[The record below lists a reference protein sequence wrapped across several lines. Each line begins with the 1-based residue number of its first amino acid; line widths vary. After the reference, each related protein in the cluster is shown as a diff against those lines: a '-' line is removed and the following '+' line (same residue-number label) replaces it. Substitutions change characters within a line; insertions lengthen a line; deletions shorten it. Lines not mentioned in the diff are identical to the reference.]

1 MVMNPQDE
9 QMNKPRGGLLG
20 LFDKA
25 MKADEDT
32 GLSPL
37 QNFAAALDPLI
48 LKDLRGGEGIRQQG
62 VQRAATMSKNKTVD
76 MLRQQGRNDL
86 ADAVMNRT
94 IGPKEAF
101 SVMQSEKAADTAFQR
116 QKDLAAFSAGLKA
129 PAAPKLYSEFAK
141 LNADLQAG
149 NISKDQYNASV
160 QSFLN
165 KNKMSIRPFRDIN
178 RKKTKVVT
186 VGSVKIG
193 GDNPISVQSM
203 TNTLTTDI
211 EATINQINQIT
222 EAGGDLVRVSCP
234 DKESTQALKK
244 IIAPKKNLS
253 FSENFFHMCF
263 GKVPE
268 KEIVK
273 AFDVSLILY
282 AEHSFNVSTFTARTI
297 TSSLSDIHGAI
308 TGAIASLKG
317 PLHGGANE
325 EVMHMMKK
333 IKKPENALKWIN
345 NALKN
350 KEVVMGFG
358 HRVYKSGD
366 SRVPTMREY
375 FGKVAKIKKDKT
387 FEKIYDIVE
396 KVMIKKKNIHPNV
409 DYPTGPT
416 YHLMGFDT
424 DFFTPIFVISRIT
437 GWSAHIME
445 QHAANKLIR
454 PLAKYKGSKHR
465 TVMQLNQR

>member
-1 MVMNPQDE
+1 MPEINSLTYRGYAAQDLCE
-9 QMNKPRGGLLG
+9 YCR
-20 LFDKA
+20 FEEVA
-25 MKADEDT
+25 Y
-32 GLSPL
+32 
-37 QNFAAALDPLI
+37 LI
-48 LKDLRGGEGIRQQG
+48 LNKDLPNSIQLKKFEKEEKNNREL
-62 VQRAATMSKNKTVD
+62 SKNLYEIIKHMPKKSHPMDVART
-76 MLRQQGRNDL
+76 
-86 ADAVMNRT
+86 AV
-94 IGPKEAF
+94 
-101 SVMQSEKAADTAFQR
+101 SVMGLEDKETSDSSPEANMRKALRIFAKTPTA
-116 QKDLAAFSAGLKA
+116 LAAF
-129 PAAPKLYSEFAK
+129 YR
-141 LNADLQAG
+141 
-149 NISKDQYNASV
+149 
-160 QSFLN
+160 
-165 KNKMSIRPFRDIN
+165 IR
-178 RKKTKVVT
+178 K
-186 VGSVKIG
+186 G
-193 GDNPISVQSM
+193 Q
-203 TNTLTTDI
+203 
-211 EATINQINQIT
+211 
-222 EAGGDLVRVSCP
+222 
-234 DKESTQALKK
+234 K
-244 IIAPKKNLS
+244 IIKPKKDLS
-253 FSENFFHMCF
+253 FAENFFYMCF
-263 GKVPE
+263 GKVPQ

-325 EVMHMMKK
+325 EVMHMMRK

-424 DFFTPIFVISRIT
+424 DFFTPIFVFQNYRMVSSHNGAT
-437 GWSAHIME
+437 CC
-445 QHAANKLIR
+445 
-454 PLAKYKGSKHR
+454 
-465 TVMQLNQR
+465 

>member
-1 MVMNPQDE
+1 MSDE
-9 QMNKPRGGLLG
+9 IKKGLLG
-20 LFDKA
+20 IVV
-25 MKADEDT
+25 DET
-32 GLSPL
+32 EVSKVMPEINSLTYRGY
-37 QNFAAALDPLI
+37 AAQDLCAKCKFEEVAYLI
-48 LKDLRGGEGIRQQG
+48 LNGELPNKKQLKNFEKQERKERKLSKTLLEDIKKFPKKAHPMDVARTVVSIMGLEDKETKDNSPKANMRKVMKIF
-62 VQRAATMSKNKTVD
+62 AKTPV
-76 MLRQQGRNDL
+76 
-86 ADAVMNRT
+86 A
-94 IGPKEAF
+94 
-101 SVMQSEKAADTAFQR
+101 
-116 QKDLAAFSAGLKA
+116 LAAFYRA
-129 PAAPKLYSEFAK
+129 
-141 LNADLQAG
+141 
-149 NISKDQYNASV
+149 
-160 QSFLN
+160 
-165 KNKMSIRPFRDIN
+165 
-178 RKKTKVVT
+178 RK
-186 VGSVKIG
+186 G
-193 GDNPISVQSM
+193 
-203 TNTLTTDI
+203 
-211 EATINQINQIT
+211 
-222 EAGGDLVRVSCP
+222 
-234 DKESTQALKK
+234 KK
-244 IIAPKKNLS
+244 IIPPKSSLS

-263 GKVPE
+263 GKVPN
-268 KEIVK
+268 KDIVK

-325 EVMHMMKK
+325 EVMHMMNK

-345 NALKN
+345 KALDN
-350 KEVVMGFG
+350 KDVVMGFG

-375 FGKVAKIKKDKT
+375 FGKVAKIKKDKK

-396 KVMIKKKNIHPNV
+396 KVMIEKKNIHPNV

-454 PLAKYKGSKHR
+454 PLASYKGSKHR
-465 TVMQLNQR
+465 KVLELNQR

>member
-1 MVMNPQDE
+1 MSDE
-9 QMNKPRGGLLG
+9 IKKGLLG
-20 LFDKA
+20 IVV
-25 MKADEDT
+25 DET
-32 GLSPL
+32 EVSKVMPEINSLTYRGY
-37 QNFAAALDPLI
+37 AAQDLCARCDFEEVAYLI
-48 LKDLRGGEGIRQQG
+48 LNKELPNKKQLNEFKKQLSKE
-62 VQRAATMSKNKTVD
+62 TSLSKNLIKILKQIPKKSHPMDVART
-76 MLRQQGRNDL
+76 
-86 ADAVMNRT
+86 AV
-94 IGPKEAF
+94 
-101 SVMQSEKAADTAFQR
+101 SVMGLEDKETTDNSTEANLRKSIRIFAKTPTA
-116 QKDLAAFSAGLKA
+116 LAAFYRL
-129 PAAPKLYSEFAK
+129 
-141 LNADLQAG
+141 
-149 NISKDQYNASV
+149 
-160 QSFLN
+160 
-165 KNKMSIRPFRDIN
+165 
-178 RKKTKVVT
+178 RK
-186 VGSVKIG
+186 G
-193 GDNPISVQSM
+193 
-203 TNTLTTDI
+203 
-211 EATINQINQIT
+211 
-222 EAGGDLVRVSCP
+222 
-234 DKESTQALKK
+234 KK
-244 IIAPKKNLS
+244 IINPKKKFN

-263 GKVPE
+263 GKVPN

-345 NALKN
+345 KALKN
-350 KEVVMGFG
+350 KDVIMGFG

-375 FGKVAKIKKDKT
+375 FKRVAIIKKDKT

-396 KVMIKKKNIHPNV
+396 KVMIKEKSIHPNV
-409 DYPTGPT
+409 DYPTGPA

-454 PLAKYKGSKHR
+454 PLASYKGNKHR
-465 TVMQLNQR
+465 KVMQLNHR